1 MSSLA
6 PPRSVTIKLTD
17 NQYRWLM
24 NASRFLEG
32 ETGCDVT
39 PSSLILHLVEY
50 GLPGFEAELTKIRAR
65 GNAEAKRFSELQIA
79 L

>member
-6 PPRSVTIKLTD
+6 PSRSVSIKLTD

-24 NASRFLEG
+24 NASRFLEA

-50 GLPGFEAELTKIRAR
+50 GLPSFEAELSKLRAR
-65 GNAEAKRFSELQIA
+65 GNAEAKRFAEIQIA